1 MINKRMSVVYG
12 ILLQAKGDIKKIKL
26 KDAINKDPLTQDDL
40 QKILKKKTP
49 IKFIG
54 FYEYDSMTVSLFG
67 YTTGKTGT
75 ENKHELPPPHNTQA
89 LFSDSLI
96 IASKGPS
103 WTNPIN
109 FTTEQYEKFYQHA
122 FGNEVEDDNN
132 ESSDDEDSDEEKEAE
147 EEEDEEEEIISSKKK
162 KAVEDGEPEDEGDDI
177 EEEDEDDDE
186 VEEEEEES
194 EEEVEE
200 VEGEGEVE
208 EEEEVAVVKKKPA
221 SKKKSKAST
230 SAAQNT
236 LRAKQQ
242 ILLIK
247 PGFEEIQTKR
257 PIPKED
263 CKERDI
269 RLHVV
274 QTIKK
279 LIPSIS
285 NPKDQEKLEISILA
299 AAMRDAT
306 DKSVLKHFDNELF
319 MVCYNSAFRRF
330 MSNLSKD
337 SYVKN
342 SQLLTKLENKDLT
355 IENLADMTIQDFAP
369 MIYVDLRERQL
380 LREQQQLEGNKAMA
394 TDMFKC
400 GRCHKRETTFY
411 ELQTRSADEPM
422 TKFITCLNCG
432 NHWRK

>member
-1 MINKRMSVVYG
+1 MSVVYG

-26 KDAINKDPLTQDDL
+26 KDAKNKELLTQDDL
-40 QKILKKKTP
+40 QKILKKKTL

-54 FYEYDSMTVSLFG
+54 SYEYDSMTISLFG
-67 YTTGKTGT
+67 YTSGKTGT
-75 ENKHELPPPHNTQA
+75 ENKHELPSPHNTEQ

-96 IASKGPS
+96 IASKGSS
-103 WTNPIN
+103 WNNPIN
-109 FTTEQYEKFYQHA
+109 FTTELYEKFYQHA
-122 FGNEVEDDNN
+122 FGNEAEDNETDEEDD
-132 ESSDDEDSDEEKEAE
+132 DSDEEKEE
-147 EEEDEEEEIISSKKK
+147 DEEPEEEDETEIISSKKK
-162 KAVEDGEPEDEGDDI
+162 KAVEDGEPEDEDGDD
-177 EEEDEDDDE
+177 EEDEEDE
-186 VEEEEEES
+186 E
-194 EEEVEE
+194 
-200 VEGEGEVE
+200 EVE
-208 EEEEVAVVKKKPA
+208 EEEEVEVEADEAVEVDEAEVESVVIKKKPA

-230 SAAQNT
+230 SASQNT

-242 ILLIK
+242 QLLIK
-247 PGFEEIQTKR
+247 PGFEEMQSVR

-263 CKERDI
+263 CKEKIVRE
-269 RLHVV
+269 HVIE
-274 QTIKK
+274 TIKK
-279 LIPSIS
+279 LIPSI
-285 NPKDQEKLEISILA
+285 NTKKDQEKLELSILTS
-299 AAMRDAT
+299 AMNDAT
-306 DKSVLKHFDNELF
+306 YKSVLKNFDNELF

-342 SQLLTKLENKDLT
+342 SQLLTKIENKDLT

>member
-1 MINKRMSVVYG
+1 MSVVYG

-26 KDAINKDPLTQDDL
+26 KDLKNKEPLTQDSL
-40 QKILKKKTP
+40 QQILKKKTL

-54 FYEYDSMTVSLFG
+54 SYEYDSMTISLFG
-67 YTTGKTGT
+67 YTSGKTGT
-75 ENKHELPPPHNTQA
+75 ENKHELPPPHNTEQ

-96 IASKGPS
+96 IASKDSS
-103 WTNPIN
+103 WTDPIN

-122 FGNEVEDDNN
+122 FGNEFEDDDN
-132 ESSDDEDSDEEKEAE
+132 EDDSEEEKDIDEEEV
-147 EEEDEEEEIISSKKK
+147 DEEEEIISSKKK
-162 KAVEDGEPEDEGDDI
+162 KAVEDGEPEDEGDEVEEDI
-177 EEEDEDDDE
+177 DEEVEEEEDE
-186 VEEEEEES
+186 VEEEAEEG
-194 EEEVEE
+194 EEA
-200 VEGEGEVE
+200 EGEVE
-208 EEEEVAVVKKKPA
+208 EEETAVVKKKTA

-230 SAAQNT
+230 NAAQNT

-247 PGFEEIQTKR
+247 PGFEEFISVR
-257 PIPKED
+257 PIPKEE
-263 CKERDI
+263 CKEKDLRN
-269 RLHVV
+269 HVV

-279 LIPSIS
+279 LIPIINNS
-285 NPKDQEKLEISILA
+285 KDQDALEISILTSA
-299 AAMRDAT
+299 ICDANY
-306 DKSVLKHFDNELF
+306 KSVLKHFDNELF
-319 MVCYNSAFRRF
+319 VVCYMSAFRRF
-330 MSNLSKD
+330 ISNLSKD

-342 SQLLTKLENKDLT
+342 GQLLSKLENKDLT

-369 MIYVDLRERQL
+369 MIYANLRERQV
-380 LREQQQLEGNKAMA
+380 LREQQQLEGNKSMA

-400 GRCHKRETTFY
+400 GRCHKRESTFY

>member
-1 MINKRMSVVYG
+1 MSVVYG

-26 KDAINKDPLTQDDL
+26 KDAKNKELLTQDDL
-40 QKILKKKTP
+40 QKILKKKTL

-54 FYEYDSMTVSLFG
+54 SYEYDSMTISLFG
-67 YTTGKTGT
+67 YTSGKTGT
-75 ENKHELPPPHNTQA
+75 ENKHELPSPHNTEQ

-96 IASKGPS
+96 IASKGSS
-103 WTNPIN
+103 WNNPIN
-109 FTTEQYEKFYQHA
+109 FTTELYEKFYQHA
-122 FGNEVEDDNN
+122 FGNEAEDNETDEEDD
-132 ESSDDEDSDEEKEAE
+132 DSDEEKEE
-147 EEEDEEEEIISSKKK
+147 DEEPEEEDETEIISSKKK
-162 KAVEDGEPEDEGDDI
+162 KADEAVEVDEA
-177 EEEDEDDDE
+177 E
-186 VEEEEEES
+186 VES
-194 EEEVEE
+194 
-200 VEGEGEVE
+200 
-208 EEEEVAVVKKKPA
+208 VVIKKKPA

-230 SAAQNT
+230 SASQNT

-242 ILLIK
+242 QLLIK
-247 PGFEEIQTKR
+247 PGFEEMQSVR

-263 CKERDI
+263 CKEKIVRE
-269 RLHVV
+269 HVIE
-274 QTIKK
+274 TIKK
-279 LIPSIS
+279 LIPSI
-285 NPKDQEKLEISILA
+285 NTKKDQEKLELSILTS
-299 AAMRDAT
+299 AMNDAT
-306 DKSVLKHFDNELF
+306 YKSVLKNFDNELF

-342 SQLLTKLENKDLT
+342 SQLLTKIENKDLT